1 MSVLFARI
9 VKTPL
14 RTCRPTHLQPAHAYT
29 YFGRLNPFSTEQRP
43 SVTYEYTE
51 DVESP
56 YSYCKGGYHPIT
68 IGDCLHG
75 RYRVVHK
82 LGFGGYST
90 TWLARDVQQSK
101 YVAVKVGM
109 ADSDEKEVEILAHLT
124 SSAAG
129 QEHGGR
135 SMIQPVLDRF
145 TIAGPNG
152 THPCFVTAPAR
163 CSLALSLEAG
173 LGLFQLDVAQS
184 LAAQLVMAVAYTH
197 DKGYFHGDLHL
208 GKILLR
214 STSNFDRLS
223 EKQIDEKLGSPYR
236 QPVRRE
242 DGEPLAPGVPSH
254 VFVPVW
260 LGEKSHIVSLAE
272 AKLVLADF
280 GVAFGPAKEARFQSY
295 TPPQMQPPEARFDP
309 DSPLSFASDIW
320 SLGCAIWAILARG
333 PFMDSFFLS
342 EDVATR
348 EQADSLGPL
357 PPEWWEKWERRHEYF
372 IANGQPREDRETW
385 SWDRRFEYSIQQARR
400 EKDMDVLDAKE
411 KEVFSEMVRSML
423 SFKPGDRPS
432 ARQVLNTS
440 WMKDWAIP
448 DKAKALPTERSKRS
462 DKFKRAPS
470 PPLQNSG
477 RQDESSAAVSP
488 IRTPKQPYRPTKR
501 SAGINGTAASSQ
513 QHGTTDSEHESVASE
528 PPEKRT
534 MTHRDHHGSHHG
546 RNGSV
551 DHENFDISGGSL
563 SKRLGLDPLI
573 YPDESLIQRTFNHY
587 FRHVHHVPV
596 FSFLHRASLMQRYHA
611 GMMDRALLLA
621 LVGVT
626 SLLTDLGPGMREYGA
641 RCIDECQNMV
651 LQDLENPSTIK
662 IQALVLVMKHRILS
676 RRFTSAFMLAA
687 TAARFAYALRLN
699 YENPSLCFLARESRR
714 RLMWAFLTIDS
725 GVNGGQADFTLLPPD
740 SLHIQLPCNE
750 RNFEFDLPQ
759 VTGHLRPLPSQP
771 FPDDVG
777 SLALHVRLLWM
788 RSRVS
793 YCTKNVLNMP
803 ESEVAQLPQLIKVLS
818 RELDTF
824 NDHLPASFK
833 FSESNLQLR
842 AYSPRLCVY
851 IMIHVWWRQC
861 HCDLYRIVLSG
872 LKEALPRSG
881 VSRLEPQFV
890 SYCTR
895 QCFEHAIAMVE
906 IFRLIL
912 ALDGGLPVTDLDL
925 SVCAYQCARMLYF
938 AYQTNKSEL
947 RLTMDQVV
955 EHGNRCLQIAR
966 AMNHV
971 PAGAAIV
978 SDLEKLISRGLTS
991 SASPSRQETPEVMG
1005 AGTVSQPPLSRQV
1018 INQNQH
1024 IHLLDEGEA
1033 PMVPV
1038 PSPTVNMPS
1047 PGLNTNN
1054 GAIHTPVS
1062 SNTPIPPQHR
1072 RDPSFSDLA
1081 VSDPTMVRPN
1091 LPPVVPPDGLDNN
1104 NAFEGA
1110 MDGFDFALESYG
1122 NTGVES
1128 ASWFSQEWL
1137 STDFP
1142 PMTV

>member
-1 MSVLFARI
+1 MDMEHMSVQVAAADTAAEVAADAAAADPANRPPK
-9 VKTPL
+9 KTSQTCS
-14 RTCRPTHLQPAHAYT
+14 TCRLRKVRCD
-29 YFGRLNPFSTEQRP
+29 GRRDICQNCER
-43 SVTYEYTE
+43 
-51 DVESP
+51 
-56 YSYCKGGYHPIT
+56 
-68 IGDCLHG
+68 
-75 RYRVVHK
+75 
-82 LGFGGYST
+82 LGFTCSFQDAGSPH
-90 TWLARDVQQSK
+90 
-101 YVAVKVGM
+101 
-109 ADSDEKEVEILAHLT
+109 ADSDSITAFSLPRRRVRLACTNCH
-124 SSAAG
+124 S
-129 QEHGGR
+129 R
-135 SMIQPVLDRF
+135 K
-145 TIAGPNG
+145 
-152 THPCFVTAPAR
+152 AR
-163 CSLALSLEAG
+163 C
-173 LGLFQLDVAQS
+173 
-184 LAAQLVMAVAYTH
+184 T
-197 DKGYFHGDLHL
+197 
-208 GKILLR
+208 
-214 STSNFDRLS
+214 
-223 EKQIDEKLGSPYR
+223 
-236 QPVRRE
+236 
-242 DGEPLAPGVPSH
+242 GE
-254 VFVPVW
+254 
-260 LGEKSHIVSLAE
+260 
-272 AKLVLADF
+272 
-280 GVAFGPAKEARFQSY
+280 
-295 TPPQMQPPEARFDP
+295 
-309 DSPLSFASDIW
+309 
-320 SLGCAIWAILARG
+320 
-333 PFMDSFFLS
+333 
-342 EDVATR
+342 
-348 EQADSLGPL
+348 
-357 PPEWWEKWERRHEYF
+357 
-372 IANGQPREDRETW
+372 
-385 SWDRRFEYSIQQARR
+385 
-400 EKDMDVLDAKE
+400 
-411 KEVFSEMVRSML
+411 
-423 SFKPGDRPS
+423 
-432 ARQVLNTS
+432 
-440 WMKDWAIP
+440 
-448 DKAKALPTERSKRS
+448 
-462 DKFKRAPS
+462 
-470 PPLQNSG
+470 
-477 RQDESSAAVSP
+477 
-488 IRTPKQPYRPTKR
+488 TPKCARCQSQGIECIYRPTKR

-534 MTHRDHHGSHHG
+534 MTQRDHHGSHHG
-546 RNGSV
+546 RNGSA

-573 YPDESLIQRTFNHY
+573 YPDESLIQRTFSHY

-676 RRFTSAFMLAA
+676 RRFASAFMLAA

-938 AYQTNKSEL
+938 AYQTNKTEL

-1005 AGTVSQPPLSRQV
+1005 TGAISQPPLSRQV
-1018 INQNQH
+1018 MSQTQH

-1033 PMVPV
+1033 PMVAV

-1054 GAIHTPVS
+1054 GAIHTPMS
-1062 SNTPIPPQHR
+1062 STTPIPPQHR

-1081 VSDPTMVRPN
+1081 VSDPTMARPN

-1137 STDFP
+1137 NTDFP

>member
-1 MSVLFARI
+1 MSVQVAAADTAAEVAADAAAADPANRPPK
-9 VKTPL
+9 KTSQTCS
-14 RTCRPTHLQPAHAYT
+14 TCRL
-29 YFGRLNPFSTEQRP
+29 RKNCER
-43 SVTYEYTE
+43 
-51 DVESP
+51 
-56 YSYCKGGYHPIT
+56 
-68 IGDCLHG
+68 
-75 RYRVVHK
+75 
-82 LGFGGYST
+82 LGFTCSFQDTGSPH
-90 TWLARDVQQSK
+90 
-101 YVAVKVGM
+101 
-109 ADSDEKEVEILAHLT
+109 ADSDSITAFSLPRRRVRLACTNCH
-124 SSAAG
+124 S
-129 QEHGGR
+129 R
-135 SMIQPVLDRF
+135 K
-145 TIAGPNG
+145 
-152 THPCFVTAPAR
+152 AR
-163 CSLALSLEAG
+163 C
-173 LGLFQLDVAQS
+173 
-184 LAAQLVMAVAYTH
+184 T
-197 DKGYFHGDLHL
+197 
-208 GKILLR
+208 
-214 STSNFDRLS
+214 
-223 EKQIDEKLGSPYR
+223 
-236 QPVRRE
+236 
-242 DGEPLAPGVPSH
+242 GE
-254 VFVPVW
+254 
-260 LGEKSHIVSLAE
+260 
-272 AKLVLADF
+272 
-280 GVAFGPAKEARFQSY
+280 
-295 TPPQMQPPEARFDP
+295 
-309 DSPLSFASDIW
+309 
-320 SLGCAIWAILARG
+320 
-333 PFMDSFFLS
+333 
-342 EDVATR
+342 
-348 EQADSLGPL
+348 
-357 PPEWWEKWERRHEYF
+357 
-372 IANGQPREDRETW
+372 
-385 SWDRRFEYSIQQARR
+385 
-400 EKDMDVLDAKE
+400 
-411 KEVFSEMVRSML
+411 
-423 SFKPGDRPS
+423 
-432 ARQVLNTS
+432 
-440 WMKDWAIP
+440 
-448 DKAKALPTERSKRS
+448 
-462 DKFKRAPS
+462 
-470 PPLQNSG
+470 
-477 RQDESSAAVSP
+477 
-488 IRTPKQPYRPTKR
+488 TPKCARCQSQGIECIYRPTKR
-501 SAGINGTAASSQ
+501 SAGISGSATNTQ
-513 QHGTTDSEHESVASE
+513 HHGTTDSEHESVASE

-534 MTHRDHHGSHHG
+534 MTQRDHHGSHHG
-546 RNGSV
+546 RSGSA
-551 DHENFDISGGSL
+551 DHESFDISSAQL
-563 SKRLGLDPLI
+563 SKRLGFDSLI
-573 YPDESLIQRTFNHY
+573 HPDESLIQRTFSHY

-641 RCIDECQNMV
+641 RCIDECQTMV

-699 YENPSLCFLARESRR
+699 YENQSLCFLARESRR

-803 ESEVAQLPQLIKVLS
+803 ETEVVQLPQLIKVLS

-881 VSRLEPQFV
+881 VNRLEPQFV

-947 RLTMDQVV
+947 RLTMDQVI

-966 AMNHV
+966 AMSHV
-971 PAGAAIV
+971 PAGASIV

-991 SASPSRQETPEVMG
+991 SVSPSRQDSPDMISVG
-1005 AGTVSQPPLSRQV
+1005 PVSQTPLPRQAL
-1018 INQNQH
+1018 NQHQH
-1024 IHLLDEGEA
+1024 IHLLDEGEL

-1038 PSPTVNMPS
+1038 PSPSVNMS
-1047 PGLNTNN
+1047 ESGVHTNN

-1062 SNTPIPPQHR
+1062 GTTPVPPQHR

-1081 VSDPTMVRPN
+1081 VNDPTLSRPN

-1137 STDFP
+1137 NTDFP